1 MYEILWWLLK
11 NTACDKY
18 NILKEQLKSISS
30 VHFLEGNIISFLG
43 QF

>member
-1 MYEILWWLLK
+1 MKYLDGCWK

-18 NILKEQLKSISS
+18 NILKEQPKSIRS
-30 VHFLEGNIISFLG
+30 VVFLEGNIISFLG